1 MKSIKEIKRIVDAD
15 FEIRW
20 QITYMCNL
28 SCYYC
33 IQYKKRVDFDKD
45 LLFIE
50 QKKNELTAK
59 KINSLIEQSKFEN
72 VQFSMVGGEASLFD
86 IQRIMENIPTRKI
99 KTFHLISNMTAPVEF
114 YINLSNYLK
123 SRGCKFE
130 LLCSYH
136 EQTDLES
143 FFKKAK
149 EVKQTDAIVSCEKV
163 SLGLENKEECKLFI
177 ERCRSENLI
186 YKIDGDSRVPVNE
199 WGRKGIFATAEVP
212 IKQVEF
218 MDGTFKKYNSRSELV
233 SDHDILESYKI
244 NTQGLILKGF
254 KCSSTNNFLNI
265 IDSQVMHCSDSW
277 SLDRF
282 KLKDE
287 PIICTKNK
295 CSCCFEVD
303 VKRCL

>member
-1 MKSIKEIKRIVDAD
+1 MKSIKEIKRLVDTD
-15 FEIRW
+15 FAIRW

-28 SCYYC
+28 SCHYC
-33 IQYKKRVDFDKD
+33 IQYKQRVDFNRE

-50 QKKNELTAK
+50 QKKNEFTAR
-59 KINSLIEQSKFEN
+59 KINSLIEQSKFKN
-72 VQFSMVGGEASLFD
+72 VHFSIVGGEASLFN
-86 IQRIMENIPTRKI
+86 IQGIMENIPTRKI
-99 KTFHLISNMTAPVEF
+99 KIFHFISNMTAPVEF
-114 YINLSNYLK
+114 YVNLSNYLK
-123 SRGCKFE
+123 NRGCKFE

-149 EVKQTDAIVSCEKV
+149 EVKQTGAVVRCEKV
-163 SLGLENKEECKLFI
+163 SLGIENKEECKLFI
-177 ERCRSENLI
+177 ERCRLEGLL

-199 WGRKGIFATAEVP
+199 WRTKGIFATAEVP

-233 SDHDILESYKI
+233 CDYDIKECNEK
-244 NTQGLILKGF
+244 TQGLLLKGF
-254 KCSSTNNFLNI
+254 KCTSTNNFLNI
-265 IDSQVMHCSDSW
+265 IDSQVTHCSDSW

-287 PIICTKNK
+287 PIVCTKTK
-295 CSCCFEVD
+295 CKCCFDVD
-303 VKRCL
+303 IKRCL

>member
-1 MKSIKEIKRIVDAD
+1 MKSIKEIKRLVDAD
-15 FEIRW
+15 FAIRW

-28 SCYYC
+28 SCHYC
-33 IQYKKRVDFDKD
+33 IQYKNRVDFDKE

-50 QKKNELTAK
+50 QKKNEFTAR
-59 KINSLIEQSKFEN
+59 KINSLIEQSKFKN
-72 VQFSMVGGEASLFD
+72 VHFSIVGGEASLFD
-86 IQRIMENIPTRKI
+86 IQEIMENIPTRKI
-99 KTFHLISNMTAPVEF
+99 KTFHFISNMTAPVEF

-149 EVKQTDAIVSCEKV
+149 EVKQTGAIVGCEKV
-163 SLGLENKEECKLFI
+163 SLGIENKEECKLFI
-177 ERCRSENLI
+177 ERCRSEGLL

-199 WGRKGIFATAEVP
+199 WGTKGIFAAAEVP
-212 IKQVEF
+212 LKQVEF
-218 MDGTFKKYNSRSELV
+218 MDGTFKKYTRSELV
-233 SDHDILESYKI
+233 SDYNIKESYKN

-254 KCSSTNNFLNI
+254 KCTSTNNFLNI
-265 IDSQVMHCSDSW
+265 IDSQVTHCSDSW

-282 KLKDE
+282 ALKNE
-287 PIICTKNK
+287 PIICTKAK
-295 CSCCFEVD
+295 CNCCFGVD
-303 VKRCL
+303 VTRCL

>member
-1 MKSIKEIKRIVDAD
+1 MKSIKEIKRLIDTD
-15 FEIRW
+15 FVIRW

-28 SCYYC
+28 SCPYC
-33 IQYKKRVDFDKD
+33 IQYKNRVDFDKE

-50 QKKNELTAK
+50 QKKNELTAR
-59 KINSLIEQSKFEN
+59 KINSLIEQSKFKN
-72 VQFSMVGGEASLFD
+72 IHFSIVGGEASLFD
-86 IQRIMENIPTRKI
+86 IQGIMENIPTRKI

-136 EQTDLES
+136 EQVDLES

-149 EVKQTDAIVSCEKV
+149 EVKQTGAIVGCEKV
-163 SLGLENKEECKLFI
+163 SLGIENKEECKLFI
-177 ERCRSENLI
+177 ERCRLEDLL

-199 WGRKGIFATAEVP
+199 WRTKGIFATAEVP
-212 IKQVEF
+212 MKQVEF
-218 MDGTFKKYNSRSELV
+218 MDGTFKKYTRSELV
-233 SDHDILESYKI
+233 SDYNIKESYK
-244 NTQGLILKGF
+244 NSTQGLILKGF
-254 KCSSTNNFLNI
+254 KCTSTNNFLNI
-265 IDSQVMHCSDSW
+265 IGSQVIHCSDSW

-282 KLKDE
+282 KLKDD
-287 PIICTKNK
+287 PITCTKAK
-295 CSCCFEVD
+295 CNCCFSVD

>member
-1 MKSIKEIKRIVDAD
+1 MKSIKEIKRLVDTD
-15 FEIRW
+15 FAIRW

-28 SCYYC
+28 SCPYC
-33 IQYKKRVDFDKD
+33 IQFKKRVDFDRE

-50 QKKNELTAK
+50 QQKNEFTAR
-59 KINSLIEQSKFEN
+59 KINSLIEQSKFKN
-72 VQFSMVGGEASLFD
+72 VHFSIVGGEASLFD

-99 KTFHLISNMTAPVEF
+99 KTFHFISNMTAPVEF
-114 YINLSNYLK
+114 YVNLSNYLK
-123 SRGCKFE
+123 DRGCKFE

-149 EVKQTDAIVSCEKV
+149 EVKQTGAVVRCEKV
-163 SLGLENKEECKLFI
+163 SLGNENKEECKSFI
-177 ERCRSENLI
+177 ERCRSENLL
-186 YKIDGDSRVPVNE
+186 YKIDGDSRIPATE
-199 WGRKGIFATAEVP
+199 WEHKGIFATAEVP

-233 SDHDILESYKI
+233 CDYDIKECNK
-244 NTQGLILKGF
+244 NTQGLLLKGF
-254 KCSSTNNFLNI
+254 KCTSTNNFLNI
-265 IDSQVMHCSDSW
+265 IDSQVTHCSDNW

-287 PIICTKNK
+287 SIICTKTK
-295 CSCCFEVD
+295 CKCCFDVD
-303 VKRCL
+303 IKRCL